1 MPSPRATPR
10 YMMST
15 AVSRPKQT
23 HRHERSFADSSGGT
37 AMIGRDNEMAPRT
50 CIVLPPDGRTDWVAA
65 RDVHLPASAVPLA
78 PPTAVSH
85 RQPWG
90 ARPSSVDR
98 RRSRSAGRERSRTVS
113 RPRSGSAPRGRS
125 PGKRRSSRGS
135 AVSDRDRDA
144 VSARQWQ
151 AARRSPERR
160 RSRARRSSPERI
172 ARRHSPQRSWR
183 RESAY
188 GSSADEMAPWPA
200 DRAPAVD
207 AMLRHT
213 AAVEQHAQDERHA
226 HNVAPTLPHN
236 HNLQGVETD
245 DPVQAALLRVMSD
258 AIKSRRSLF
267 GKKMKSIRAVFKA
280 VDRDGSGSIDR
291 DELRE
296 ALHRLDI
303 ELKDRQLAQLF
314 NVIDEDGDGTIDVNE
329 LERWLRAAG
338 AEDHPASPPTPNR
351 TPPSAVVAREQV
363 VRAVDADNY
372 DIAALR
378 QCFAMYCESSGN
390 VGKTKWMTN
399 AKFVRMMR
407 DSGLIRTAAPPA
419 HEPWHPLT
427 GNASSLAENGADESS
442 RSPRS
447 KTGLP
452 KAQIDV
458 IFAKSLRIG
467 KQRDRK
473 SSAPPTMVSGN
484 TLGFDGF
491 VFALHTIA
499 VHLFYPNTSFHSLQ
513 PASIQSAHRRL
524 VVDHIFPACLRND
537 VNDGDANAL
546 SLPVSQSSSLDHTH
560 HRNPSTMSP

>member
-1 MPSPRATPR
+1 
-10 YMMST
+10 
-15 AVSRPKQT
+15 
-23 HRHERSFADSSGGT
+23 
-37 AMIGRDNEMAPRT
+37 
-50 CIVLPPDGRTDWVAA
+50 
-65 RDVHLPASAVPLA
+65 
-78 PPTAVSH
+78 
-85 RQPWG
+85 
-90 ARPSSVDR
+90 
-98 RRSRSAGRERSRTVS
+98 
-113 RPRSGSAPRGRS
+113 
-125 PGKRRSSRGS
+125 
-135 AVSDRDRDA
+135 
-144 VSARQWQ
+144 
-151 AARRSPERR
+151 
-160 RSRARRSSPERI
+160 
-172 ARRHSPQRSWR
+172 
-183 RESAY
+183 
-188 GSSADEMAPWPA
+188 
-200 DRAPAVD
+200 
-207 AMLRHT
+207 
-213 AAVEQHAQDERHA
+213 
-226 HNVAPTLPHN
+226 
-236 HNLQGVETD
+236 
-245 DPVQAALLRVMSD
+245 
-258 AIKSRRSLF
+258 
-267 GKKMKSIRAVFKA
+267 MKSATI
-280 VDRDGSGSIDR
+280 SI
-291 DELRE
+291 
-296 ALHRLDI
+296 
-303 ELKDRQLAQLF
+303 
-314 NVIDEDGDGTIDVNE
+314 
-329 LERWLRAAG
+329 
-338 AEDHPASPPTPNR
+338 
-351 TPPSAVVAREQV
+351 QV

-473 SSAPPTMVSGN
+473 SSAPPTMVIGN